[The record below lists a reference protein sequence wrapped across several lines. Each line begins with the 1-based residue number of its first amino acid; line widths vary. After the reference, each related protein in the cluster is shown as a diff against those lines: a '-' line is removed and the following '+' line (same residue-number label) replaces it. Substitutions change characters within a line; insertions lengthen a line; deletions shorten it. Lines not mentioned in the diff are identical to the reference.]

1 MHRHLYSC
9 KLKYKGKGE
18 YKKNKEKK
26 EKEVEEKQEKG
37 NKIRNKTGQ
46 LSRDPKESLWRS
58 PLKGCFP

>member
-1 MHRHLYSC
+1 MRWHLYSC

-26 EKEVEEKQEKG
+26 EKEVEEKQENG

-46 LSRDPKESLWRS
+46 FTRDLKGSLWRS